1 MAAFFSVFSAIP
13 QQPVS
18 SPSYHFAG
26 SAAWVRERGSRQIF
40 LFSAAR
46 VASVRRGGAFGYSL
60 RRHHVTIRQ
69 LPDTLINQIAAGE
82 VIERPASVVKEL
94 VENAIDA
101 GARRID
107 IDLEEGGVRL
117 IRVRDDGGGI
127 APEQLALAVQR
138 HATSKIA
145 SLDDLEAVGTL
156 GFRGE
161 ALPSIASVS
170 RFSIGSRRGDDAHGT
185 VLAVDGGRVGEPA
198 PKQQAAGTTVEVR
211 DLFYNVPARRKFL
224 RAERTELGHIEEWL
238 RQLALARPDVELRV
252 SHNGKPL
259 RRYKHEGSGLFSG
272 ERLNE
277 TLGEEF
283 LKHALMIERE
293 GPLSTDSGSQIR
305 LRGWIAQPAYSRA
318 SADQQYLFVNGRAVR
333 DRSVAHAVKQAYA
346 DVLFHGRQPAYVL
359 FLEVDPRRVD
369 VNVHPAKHEVRFR
382 DARAIHDFVY
392 RTLHAALAE
401 TRAGA
406 DVGLEPGIAADA
418 GHALADRAMF
428 ASATQP
434 QSQWNRP
441 MPQSGL
447 GLRVDEARAAYAA
460 LYAGPPATG
469 PQPALRPLPE
479 AQEGEVPPL
488 GYAIAQLH
496 GIYILSETADGLIVV
511 DMHAAHE
518 RIGYEK
524 LKSAHDGIG
533 LRTQPLLVP
542 QTVAVSEREAAT
554 AEREAQT
561 LAALG
566 FEVDRGGPQSLILRG
581 VPALLADGDIE
592 ALLRDVIADLAEHG
606 ESRRVAGAR
615 DELLATMACHGAVRA
630 NRRLSLP
637 EMNALLREMEVTERS
652 GQCNHGR
659 PTWAKFSLGE
669 IDRWFLRG
677 R

>member
-1 MAAFFSVFSAIP
+1 M
-13 QQPVS
+13 
-18 SPSYHFAG
+18 
-26 SAAWVRERGSRQIF
+26 
-40 LFSAAR
+40 
-46 VASVRRGGAFGYSL
+46 
-60 RRHHVTIRQ
+60 TIRQ

-107 IDLEEGGVRL
+107 IDLEDGGVRL
-117 IRVRDDGGGI
+117 IRVRDDGSGI
-127 APEQLALAVQR
+127 APEQLQLAVQR

-145 SLDDLEAVGTL
+145 SLDDLEAVATL

-170 RFSIGSRRGDDAHGT
+170 RFSIASRRGDDDHGSALP
-185 VLAVDGGRVGEPA
+185 VEGGRVGDLM

-211 DLFYNVPARRKFL
+211 DLFFNVPARRKFL

-259 RRYKHEGSGLFSG
+259 RRYKGDQGGGDSGALFSG
-272 ERLNE
+272 DRLAE

-283 LKHALMIERE
+283 LANALPIDHAA
-293 GPLSTDSGSQIR
+293 PLSTDSGSTMR
-305 LRGWIAQPAYSRA
+305 LHGWIAQPAYSRA
-318 SADQQYLFVNGRAVR
+318 SADQQYLYVNGRAVR

-359 FLEVDPRRVD
+359 FLDVDPRRVD

-382 DARAIHDFVY
+382 DARPIHDFVY

-401 TRAGA
+401 TRAG
-406 DVGLEPGIAADA
+406 IAAGVADGAPGPGSSEHPAPSANGSAYSA
-418 GHALADRAMF
+418 GM
-428 ASATQP
+428 P
-434 QSQWNRP
+434 QWNRP
-441 MPQSGL
+441 MPQTGL
-447 GLRVDEARAAYAA
+447 GLRVDETRAAYTA
-460 LYAGPPATG
+460 LYAPSSS
-469 PQPALRPLPE
+469 PQPAVRPLPDT
-479 AQEGEVPPL
+479 QQDGEIPPL

-496 GIYILSETADGLIVV
+496 GVFVLSETADGLIVV

-524 LKSAHDGIG
+524 LKTAHDSVG
-533 LRTQPLLVP
+533 LRMQPLLVP
-542 QTVAVSEREAAT
+542 QTVSVSEREADT
-554 AEREAQT
+554 AEREADT
-561 LAALG
+561 LAVLG
-566 FEVDRGGPQSLILRG
+566 FEITRSGPQSLTLRG
-581 VPALLADGDIE
+581 VPGLLADGEVE
-592 ALLRDVIADLAEHG
+592 ALFRDVIADLVEHG
-606 ESRRVAGAR
+606 ESRRVSAAR

-630 NRRLSLP
+630 NRRLSVP
-637 EMNALLREMEVTERS
+637 EMNALLREMEATERS

-659 PTWAKFSLGE
+659 PTWAKFTLGE